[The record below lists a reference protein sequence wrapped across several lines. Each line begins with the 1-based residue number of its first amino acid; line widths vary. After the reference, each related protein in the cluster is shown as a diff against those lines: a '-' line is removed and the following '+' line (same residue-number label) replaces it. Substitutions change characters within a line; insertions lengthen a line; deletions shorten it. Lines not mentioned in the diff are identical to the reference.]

1 MAMADSFSRS
11 NTERILAHKVLTAGQ
26 KLLLIG
32 LSTFD
37 DGCTIYDLIDLT
49 GHRKYHR
56 KTLQRQFDYLIAK
69 GYVRMSKSPSH
80 KQGGIANI
88 YRIGKLNDPTNHQG
102 PKLASHHSVGT
113 V

>member
-1 MAMADSFSRS
+1 MAMADSFSMS
-11 NTERILAHKVLTAGQ
+11 NVEAILKRKVLTAGQ
-26 KLLLIG
+26 KLLMIG

-37 DGCTIYDLIDLT
+37 DGCTIYDLIDVL
-49 GHRKYHR
+49 GHSRSHR

-69 GYVRMSKSPSH
+69 GYVRMSKAPSH

-88 YRIGKLNDPTNHQG
+88 YRIGKLHDQTNHQG
-102 PKLASHHSVGT
+102 PKPASHHSVGT